1 MKGRLAACMLAVTLG
16 VGAGGIWWC
25 ESGISHAMPIPVV
38 FMHRD
43 HAAYNCVQCH
53 HDVMEPALA
62 SSPNRTC
69 IGCHR
74 TRPDQADLSLSTFHD
89 FCETCHLARRRDHG
103 KAGPVR
109 ECHGCHVPPHGRKG
123 QDIF

>member
-1 MKGRLAACMLAVTLG
+1 MKGWLPVWILVAILG
-16 VGAGGIWWC
+16 LGGGVAWWC
-25 ESGISHAMPIPVV
+25 GSGISHAMPIPVV

-53 HDVMEPALA
+53 HDVLEPALA
-62 SSPNRTC
+62 SAPDRTC

-74 TRPDQADLSLSTFHD
+74 TRPDQAPLALSTFHD
-89 FCETCHLARRRDHG
+89 FCEGCHLARRREHG
-103 KAGPVR
+103 TAGPVR
-109 ECHGCHVPPHGRKG
+109 LCRGCHLPPQGRKG